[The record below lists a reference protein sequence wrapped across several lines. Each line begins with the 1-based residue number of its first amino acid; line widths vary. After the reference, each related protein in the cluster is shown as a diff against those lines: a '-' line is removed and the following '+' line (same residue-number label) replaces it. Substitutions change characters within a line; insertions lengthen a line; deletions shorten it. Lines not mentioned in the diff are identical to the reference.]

1 MVELSRAIAESPS
14 DLVGR
19 FEDAPYF
26 YWRLCSKSGRSIR
39 TMSLEQVGA
48 HDEHWPPRACLDA
61 SPPVRPR
68 SASSLVFGDLGLSV
82 QAWASVYT
90 CVQTYREIYKQTMAK
105 TRFEQVIDAGAH
117 HHILSIGLCQ
127 VTTHTTKSS

>member
-48 HDEHWPPRACLDA
+48 
-61 SPPVRPR
+61 
-68 SASSLVFGDLGLSV
+68 
-82 QAWASVYT
+82 
-90 CVQTYREIYKQTMAK
+90 
-105 TRFEQVIDAGAH
+105 
-117 HHILSIGLCQ
+117 
-127 VTTHTTKSS
+127 